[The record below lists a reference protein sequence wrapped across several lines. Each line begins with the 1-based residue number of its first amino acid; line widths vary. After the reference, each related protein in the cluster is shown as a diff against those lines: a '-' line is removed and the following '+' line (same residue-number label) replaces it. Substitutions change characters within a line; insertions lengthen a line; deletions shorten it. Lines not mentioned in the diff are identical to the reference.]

1 MFMVNNKSKSSYHF
15 PKPKSTCFGT
25 TAAHCQPYCSDSSAG
40 HTPSSIRRSTS
51 ACRGRRA
58 GTEVSNST
66 VLEIEI
72 SVCQP
77 MRCWCLIWA
86 IARQIFW
93 RLYSACSEP
102 EASQNLP
109 TQPTS
114 LDVSSQFSCISGMNS
129 WINGHHTL
137 WCSRFT
143 LPLFPHLSFRCY
155 EGHAAACR
163 EGQGRSRCLRMFR
176 WN

>member
-1 MFMVNNKSKSSYHF
+1 MFMVNNKSASSYHF

-66 VLEIEI
+66 VLEIDCFYKIKHTLKQAIEI

-114 LDVSSQFSCISGMNS
+114 LDVSSQFSCISGYFWYEFMNQWAS
-129 WINGHHTL
+129 YSL
-137 WCSRFT
+137 M
-143 LPLFPHLSFRCY
+143 L
-155 EGHAAACR
+155 
-163 EGQGRSRCLRMFR
+163 
-176 WN
+176 